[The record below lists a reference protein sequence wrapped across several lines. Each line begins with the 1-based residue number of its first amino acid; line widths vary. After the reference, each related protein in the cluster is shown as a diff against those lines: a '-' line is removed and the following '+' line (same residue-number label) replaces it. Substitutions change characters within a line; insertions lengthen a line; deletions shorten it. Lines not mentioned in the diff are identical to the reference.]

1 MNPPMVE
8 DITLLLNECKTL
20 TESIDENDYPA
31 NAFTHVHSA
40 LVNILKR
47 FHARRGA
54 DLVRLQIYQ
63 GMRQKMVIGLMK
75 EICW

>member
-1 MNPPMVE
+1 MVE

-31 NAFTHVHSA
+31 NAFTNVESV
-40 LVNILKR
+40 LVNILNN
-47 FHARRGA
+47 FHVRRGE
-54 DLVRLQIYQ
+54 DSVRLQMYQ

>member
-1 MNPPMVE
+1 MVE
-8 DITLLLNECKTL
+8 NITLLLNECKTL

-31 NAFTHVHSA
+31 NAFTNVESV
-40 LVNILKR
+40 LVNILNN
-47 FHARRGA
+47 FHVRRGE
-54 DLVRLQIYQ
+54 DLVRLQMYQ